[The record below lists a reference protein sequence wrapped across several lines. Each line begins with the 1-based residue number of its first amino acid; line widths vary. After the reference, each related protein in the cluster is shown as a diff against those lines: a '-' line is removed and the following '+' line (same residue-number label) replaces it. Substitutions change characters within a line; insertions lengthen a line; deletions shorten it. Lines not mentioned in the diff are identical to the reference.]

1 MARDM
6 NKVILL
12 GNLARDPELRY
23 SVEKRAM
30 ARFTVAVNNSWKD
43 KSGELQESVDF
54 IPVVVWGPMAEN
66 CERYL
71 KKGSRVLVEGRIQVR
86 SYEAK
91 DGSGK
96 RYATDVVASNVG
108 FQGSR
113 SRDDSQG
120 SFGDDGGFGDSV
132 RKDRRFSSSPEDDFP
147 MDISEVNEEE
157 DADIPF

>member
-1 MARDM
+1 MARDL

-23 SVEKRAM
+23 SVDKRAM
-30 ARFTVAVNNSWKD
+30 ARFAVAVNNSWKD
-43 KSGELQESVDF
+43 RNGELQESVDF

-96 RYATDVVASNVG
+96 RYATDVVASAVS
-108 FQGSR
+108 FQDSR
-113 SRDDSQG
+113 RRDESQG
-120 SFGDDGGFGDSV
+120 SFGEDEGFGDSV
-132 RKDRRFSSSPEDDFP
+132 RKDRRFSSQEDDFP